1 MSYAIVVNGLSKKFR
16 RYHPDRPLTLQE
28 AILGGL
34 GRIKPVEYL
43 WALRDI
49 SFKIESGRTVG
60 VFGPN
65 GAGKSTLLRL
75 ISGVGKPDAG
85 SVVVRGRIGALL
97 DLGAGFHPDLTGR
110 ENVFVVG
117 VISGLTRSEVSERFD
132 SIVAFAELE
141 EFIDS
146 PVRTY
151 STGMLMRL
159 AFSVAVHVEPEILLI
174 DEVLAVGDIMFQRK
188 CLEQITK
195 FKAKGCT
202 IILVTHDTA
211 QIRNLCDEAIWLHR
225 GRVVARG
232 PTNAVVDQY
241 IAEGLAETKRRT
253 PAEWPVVQTDA
264 GTELRINENRFG
276 SLELEITA
284 VKLLNGKGLPTNE
297 LKSGDQLCVVIAYN
311 ASQPIPGPIFFIN
324 INREDGLLC
333 YDTTTSGAGLNL
345 PTIQG
350 NGQVKLYIER
360 LDLTR
365 GLYYV
370 NVGVC
375 ERDWAYSYDY
385 HQRVYPLVISS
396 DGGEKGII
404 HPPHRWEIEGEQKL
418 QTTVPIRKAP

>member
-159 AFSVAVHVEPEILLI
+159 GFSVAGHV
-174 DEVLAVGDIMFQRK
+174 
-188 CLEQITK
+188 
-195 FKAKGCT
+195 
-202 IILVTHDTA
+202 
-211 QIRNLCDEAIWLHR
+211 
-225 GRVVARG
+225 
-232 PTNAVVDQY
+232 
-241 IAEGLAETKRRT
+241 
-253 PAEWPVVQTDA
+253 
-264 GTELRINENRFG
+264 
-276 SLELEITA
+276 
-284 VKLLNGKGLPTNE
+284 
-297 LKSGDQLCVVIAYN
+297 
-311 ASQPIPGPIFFIN
+311 
-324 INREDGLLC
+324 
-333 YDTTTSGAGLNL
+333 GAGMF
-345 PTIQG
+345 
-350 NGQVKLYIER
+350 V
-360 LDLTR
+360 
-365 GLYYV
+365 
-370 NVGVC
+370 
-375 ERDWAYSYDY
+375 
-385 HQRVYPLVISS
+385 
-396 DGGEKGII
+396 
-404 HPPHRWEIEGEQKL
+404 
-418 QTTVPIRKAP
+418 